1 MVGSSGSPSR
11 LQPTSPPPPSVASTT
26 NPPPHS
32 SVCFSRSTLLSST
45 YAETTSFPVSDV
57 RHPSPPSPIVCQ
69 PSLRRRTSQVSLDSP
84 ILRPLPQPLATPPHA
99 HLDLSSIPKWSSPHQ
114 PLPLVRRASL
124 SDSPGPS
131 RSASPVL
138 SGSPRARRSSFSTQN
153 SAGPHSDVYP
163 DSYPSIIAP
172 PPAAL
177 PPASQL
183 GLPNSTSTSSRAP
196 PPASTSSTAL
206 KRASFSPSELAVL
219 LRLWNAG
226 AYYPSSPQVD
236 SLIAQTGLT
245 RVQVQEAGRELSLAG

>member
-1 MVGSSGSPSR
+1 M
-11 LQPTSPPPPSVASTT
+11 QPTSPPPPSVAGTT

-32 SVCFSRSTLLSST
+32 LACFSRSALLSST

-84 ILRPLPQPLATPPHA
+84 ILRSLPQPLATPPHT
-99 HLDLSSIPKWSSPHQ
+99 HLDLSELPKWSSPHQ
-114 PLPLVRRASL
+114 PLPLVHRASL
-124 SDSPGPS
+124 SGSPSLS

-138 SGSPRARRSSFSTQN
+138 SGSPRARRSSFSTQTP
-153 SAGPHSDVYP
+153 AGPYSDVYP
-163 DSYPSIIAP
+163 ASYPPIIAP

-183 GLPNSTSTSSRAP
+183 GLPNSTSTSS
-196 PPASTSSTAL
+196 TAF

-226 AYYPSSPQVD
+226 AYYPSSPEVD

-245 RVQVQEAGRELSLAG
+245 RVQVRN